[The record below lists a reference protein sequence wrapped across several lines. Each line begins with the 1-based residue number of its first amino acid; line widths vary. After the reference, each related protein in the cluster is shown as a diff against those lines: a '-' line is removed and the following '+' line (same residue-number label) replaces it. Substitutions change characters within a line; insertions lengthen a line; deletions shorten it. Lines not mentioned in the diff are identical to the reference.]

1 MNVLKRIVS
10 TKRHTVGYIV
20 SGMGRVSRTNAVQL
34 ARRSKLRGVRVMN
47 GPSGAYLVSETGRS
61 LYNLPVVVDRD
72 AIRSDSP
79 KSRRN
84 NRRQTSA
91 RSR

>member
-1 MNVLKRIVS
+1 MNVLKRVVS
-10 TKRHTVGYIV
+10 TRRHTVGYIV

-47 GPSGAYLVSETGRS
+47 GPNGAYLVSETGRS
-61 LYNLPVVVDRD
+61 LYNLPVIIDRE
-72 AIRSDSP
+72 AVRTDSP
-79 KSRRN
+79 RARRS
-84 NRRQTSA
+84 NRRQTAA